1 MTARIRRIERIWAT
15 GVDVAFVNL
24 VSSLQSTSMILSG
37 NSLLYLSESL
47 HRNRSYGQK
56 GHMIDRNRRTVG
68 FVDVV

>member
-1 MTARIRRIERIWAT
+1 
-15 GVDVAFVNL
+15 
-24 VSSLQSTSMILSG
+24 MILSG
-37 NSLLYLSESL
+37 NSLIYLSQSL